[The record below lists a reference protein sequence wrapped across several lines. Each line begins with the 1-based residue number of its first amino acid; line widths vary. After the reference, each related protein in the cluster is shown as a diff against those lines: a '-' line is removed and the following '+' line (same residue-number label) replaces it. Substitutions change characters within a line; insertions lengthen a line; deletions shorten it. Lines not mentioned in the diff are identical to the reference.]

1 VTAFAYVVAG
11 QRSRGE
17 AILRQLIEGGRRFA
31 PPTHIAMVYAALD
44 DTDAMYEWLERACR
58 EHDPH
63 VMGINV
69 LNPFA
74 RMRGDERFKTIVRRL
89 ALE

>member
-1 VTAFAYVVAG
+1 
-11 QRSRGE
+11 
-17 AILRQLIEGGRRFA
+17 
-31 PPTHIAMVYAALD
+31 MVYAALD
-44 DTDAMYEWLERACR
+44 EQDAMYEWLERACR

-74 RMRGDERFKTIVRRL
+74 RIRGDDRFKTIVRRL